1 MNNTNTIRSL
11 GWLLGL
17 MLLFSWNLRAEG
29 NPGRIDTGH
38 LVQSSEFFKL
48 LTPVDPP
55 PISLTATVGVPFSFT
70 LTRTLP
76 IPPGSSTFTIGVTG
90 LPDNGLSRRGFVP
103 GFIAGTPLTSGVMNL
118 TVIETS
124 TASDPVN
131 NATTWRAYTITVDPP
146 RPPISL
152 TATVGVPFSF
162 TLTRT
167 LPIPPGSSTF
177 TIGVTGLPDN
187 GLSRIGFV
195 PGFIAGT
202 PLTSG
207 VMNLTVIET
216 STASNPVNNA
226 TTWQAYTITVDPPR
240 PPISLT
246 ATVGVPFSATL
257 PRTLPIP
264 PGSSTY
270 TIGVTG
276 LPANGLSQM
285 SIDPAFI
292 VGTPLTSGV
301 MNLTVVETFTA
312 SQPVNNATTWRAYT
326 ITVSPATP
334 TAPFSITGVTT
345 VSCATVT
352 VGERMLT
359 FTPQYTGVTGQ
370 PISFSVVNEMLPTT
384 SPGPYTLRLYTDN
397 PTITLKATQTG
408 SPGEASF
415 NYNWLAVCGGGSPPP
430 PPTGTFSI
438 TGVTTVSCA
447 TVTAGERQ
455 LTFTPRYTS
464 LNGQPVS
471 FSVVNEMLPTT
482 SPGPYTLRLYT
493 DNPTITL
500 KATQTG
506 TPIEASFAYNWLAVC
521 SGGGAPRL
529 GVSLEPTAKLQVK
542 LLGNPVREAVRVE
555 VTGGENTTIHLSLT
569 DMMGR
574 IVGESRTERASADEY
589 YRFDVSTLPAGTL
602 LLRTSSQ
609 GQSETVRILKV
620 N

>member
-1 MNNTNTIRSL
+1 MSLDPAFIVGTPLNSGVMNLTVVETFTASQPVNNATTFRAYTITV
-11 GWLLGL
+11 
-17 MLLFSWNLRAEG
+17 NPPRA
-29 NPGRIDTGH
+29 
-38 LVQSSEFFKL
+38 
-48 LTPVDPP
+48 
-55 PISLTATVGVPFSFT
+55 PISLTATVGVPFSASIP
-70 LTRTLP
+70 RTLP
-76 IPPGSSTFTIGVTG
+76 IPPGSSTYTIGVTG
-90 LPDNGLSRRGFVP
+90 LPANGLSQMSLDP
-103 GFIAGTPLTSGVMNL
+103 AFIVGTPLTSGVMNL

-124 TASDPVN
+124 TASDPIN
-131 NATTWRAYTITVDPP
+131 NATTWRAYTITV
-146 RPPISL
+146 
-152 TATVGVPFSF
+152 
-162 TLTRT
+162 
-167 LPIPPGSSTF
+167 
-177 TIGVTGLPDN
+177 N
-187 GLSRIGFV
+187 
-195 PGFIAGT
+195 
-202 PLTSG
+202 
-207 VMNLTVIET
+207 
-216 STASNPVNNA
+216 
-226 TTWQAYTITVDPPR
+226 PPR

-285 SIDPAFI
+285 SLDPAFIVGTPLNSGVMNLTVVETFTASQPVNNATTFRVYTITVNPPRAPISLTATVGVPFSASIPRTLPIPPGSSTYTIGVTGLPANGLSQMSLDPAFI

-312 SQPVNNATTWRAYT
+312 SQPVNNATTFRAYT

-408 SPGEASF
+408 SPGEDSF

-430 PPTGTFSI
+430 TGTFSI
-438 TGVTTVSCA
+438 TGVTTVSCV
-447 TVTAGERQ
+447 TVTAGERR
-455 LTFTPRYTS
+455 LTFTPRYAG
-464 LNGQPVS
+464 LNGQPIS

-482 SPGPYTLRLYT
+482 NPGPYTLRLYT

-506 TPIEASFAYNWLAVC
+506 TPSEASFTYNWFAVC
-521 SGGGAPRL
+521 NGGGAPRL
-529 GVSLEPTAKLQVK
+529 GVSPEPTAELRVK
-542 LLGNPVREAVRVE
+542 LLGNPIREAIEVE
-555 VTGGENTTIHLSLT
+555 VTGGENRPLHLSLT

-574 IVGESRTERASADEY
+574 VVGESRTERASASEN
-589 YRFDVSTLPAGTL
+589 YRFDVSTLPPGTL
-602 LLRTSSQ
+602 LLRTSTQ